1 MTTPARIAAPEGL
14 TLPTYADV
22 ERAAERLKGVAHHT
36 PAMSSATANR
46 RSGASLVFKPENL
59 QRMGAFKFRGGYNA
73 ISALSAAQK
82 KAGVLTFSSGNH
94 AQAIAY
100 AGKLLGVPTTII
112 MPEDAPQAK
121 VEATQGYGGEVVRYD
136 RYTQDR
142 LEIGNRIAGERGLTL
157 IPPYDHADVIAGQ
170 GTATKELIEDAGP
183 FDILIV
189 PLGGGGLLAGAALA
203 AKALNPDCRIFGVE
217 PEAGN
222 DGQQSLRSGRIVK
235 IGVPKTIADGAQ
247 TAFLGDRTF
256 PIIQALVEDILTVS
270 DAELVDAMR
279 FFAERMKLVVEP
291 TGCLAA
297 AAALT
302 GKVPVEGKRVGVI
315 ISGGNVDLASFAR
328 LIAPSA

>member
-1 MTTPARIAAPEGL
+1 MNAAARTAAP

-46 RSGASLVFKPENL
+46 RTGASLVFKPENL

-112 MPEDAPQAK
+112 MPEDAPKAK

-142 LEIGNRIAGERGLTL
+142 LEIGNRIAAERGLTL

-183 FDILIV
+183 FDVLIV
-189 PLGGGGLLAGAALA
+189 PLGGGGLLSGAALA
-203 AKALNPDCRIFGVE
+203 AKALNPHCRIFGVE

-222 DGQQSLRSGRIVK
+222 DGQQSLRSGKIVK

-247 TAFLGDRTF
+247 TAFLGDLTF
-256 PIIQALVEDILTVS
+256 PIIQALVEDIVTVS
-270 DAELVDAMR
+270 DAELIETMR

-302 GKVPVEGKRVGVI
+302 GKVAVEGQRVGVI

-328 LIAPSA
+328 FIAPSA

>member
-1 MTTPARIAAPEGL
+1 MNAATTL

-46 RSGASLVFKPENL
+46 RTGASLVFKPENL

-142 LEIGNRIAGERGLTL
+142 LEIGNRIAVERGLTL

-203 AKALNPDCRIFGVE
+203 AKALNPECRIFGVE

-222 DGQQSLRSGRIVK
+222 DGQQSLRSGKIVK

-247 TAFLGDRTF
+247 TAFLGDLTF
-256 PIIQALVEDILTVS
+256 PIIQRDVEDILTVS
-270 DAELVDAMR
+270 DAELVETMR

-302 GKVPVEGKRVGVI
+302 AKIPVEDKRVGVI

-328 LIAPSA
+328 FLAPSA